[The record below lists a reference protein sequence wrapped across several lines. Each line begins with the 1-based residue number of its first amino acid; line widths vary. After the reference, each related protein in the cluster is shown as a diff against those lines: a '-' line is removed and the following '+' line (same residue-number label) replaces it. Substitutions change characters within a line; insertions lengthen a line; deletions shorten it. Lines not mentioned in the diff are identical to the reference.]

1 MSAIWKSWAMLTLSI
16 LSVSCA
22 RSPNS
27 AMQTYAP
34 SYSQAYPVPAQQQYT
49 SHANAPRPGVNRV
62 SLDFS
67 QLVSFEY
74 DCERR
79 NDQLELLDDQIRQ
92 RTFYKVD
99 GVDGNEYPDRIS
111 KRYFA
116 LVKYRIWSLRLGC
129 RGSSVGANAQVK
141 IKNTTPNAP
150 PEAVPRCY
158 FEESTVAKTSLDPS
172 INVGESMISRRKEV
186 CTNYPLIT
194 STKEIYQGD
203 VVDPERQLDKNIS
216 YIPNL
221 RKWNGGIFQ
230 MASKTEIH
238 RNAIVKF
245 TVVLMWSGSGWVV
258 VDKF

>member
-1 MSAIWKSWAMLTLSI
+1 MLALSFLSI
-16 LSVSCA
+16 SCA
-22 RSPNS
+22 RSPNN
-27 AMQTYAP
+27 AMQAYTP
-34 SYSQAYPVPAQQQYT
+34 SYASAYPAVSQQQYT
-49 SHANAPRPGVNRV
+49 SRANTPRPGTSRV

-67 QLVSFEY
+67 HLVSFEY
-74 DCERR
+74 DCSRR
-79 NDQLELLDDQIRQ
+79 NEQLELLDDQIRQ
-92 RTFYKVD
+92 RTLYKVD

-129 RGSSVGANAQVK
+129 QGSSVGANAQAK
-141 IKNTTPNAP
+141 IKDTTPNAP

-158 FEESTVAKTSLDPS
+158 FEESTVAKTSFDPT

>member
-1 MSAIWKSWAMLTLSI
+1 MILIGKIIAMTLIIS
-16 LSVSCA
+16 LVTSCA
-22 RSPNS
+22 RNSNQMNSSHSAAYYSPPPVLAPIPS
-27 AMQTYAP
+27 ASKYQ
-34 SYSQAYPVPAQQQYT
+34 VPT
-49 SHANAPRPGVNRV
+49 NRT

-74 DCERR
+74 DCSKRSE
-79 NDQLELLDDQIRQ
+79 QIELLEDQIRQ

-129 RGSSVGANAQVK
+129 KGSSVGASTQAK
-141 IKNTTPNAP
+141 IKETLPNRP
-150 PEAVPRCY
+150 PDPVPRCY
-158 FEESTVAKTSLDPS
+158 FEESTIAKSKLDS
-172 INVGESMISRRKEV
+172 SSNMGESVVSRRKEV

-194 STKEIYQGD
+194 SAKEIYQGD
-203 VVDPERQLDKNIS
+203 LVDPEKQLDKNIS

-221 RKWNGGIFQ
+221 RKWNGGVFQ

-245 TVVLMWSGSGWVV
+245 TVVLMWTGASWVV